1 MSRAIAG
8 FLLFWLISASTV
20 IAYAAQEVY
29 SQKER
34 SEFTES
40 LYGGCMEKQSRSDLN
55 SQFLPA
61 VVKDSCRCLAD
72 KMTNEVFGSMEFQM
86 AMHRKDKDGLQLAIS
101 KNMAPDAV
109 SKTFMACADDSI
121 AKHGGLSKVVKND
134 PLTKLSTQI
143 GLKGDSRNGY
153 VVGGVM
159 KCKTAQRQMPDNK
172 GIADQVIESYC
183 NCAAGYSADRISP
196 ADMAEILK
204 QQPAGLKLQ
213 DKLAKESTTFCRQK
227 VLGNR

>member
-1 MSRAIAG
+1 MSRTIAG
-8 FLLFWLISASTV
+8 LLLFWLISAANFT
-20 IAYAAQEVY
+20 AHAAQEVY

-40 LYGGCMEKQSRSDLN
+40 LYGGCMDKQSRSDLN

-61 VVKDSCRCLAD
+61 VVKDACRCMAD
-72 KMTNEVFGSMEFQM
+72 KVASEVFGSMEFQM
-86 AMHRKDKDGLQLAIS
+86 AMHRKDKEGLQIAIS

-121 AKHGGLSKVVKND
+121 AKHGGLSNVMKND
-134 PLTKLSTQI
+134 PHAKLSTNV

-153 VVGGVM
+153 IVGGVL

-172 GIADQVIESYC
+172 GISDQVIESYC
-183 NCAAGYSADRISP
+183 NCAVGYSADRISP